1 MKSNTPITTSKP
13 MRKIMPTIQ
22 ASALSMRASTG
33 RSKERAGSVT
43 LRPFIAAV
51 LAACAPCGALGQG
64 QLTVY
69 CSIIDEQCRAGV
81 AAFERSSGV
90 KVTMVRKGTGETYA
104 QIRAEASNPRGDVW
118 WGGPGDP
125 HMQAAEEGLLEEY
138 KSPRLAELHPWA
150 VRLAELSKF
159 RTAGIYLG
167 ALGIG
172 YNTQVLKKKNIPEPK
187 CWADLLD
194 AKLRDEVQ
202 IADPNSSGTAYVMLA
217 TVVQL
222 MGEDKGFAYL
232 KSLHRNVN
240 QDTKSGIAP
249 VKATASGETG
259 VGIAFLHD
267 MVTMRVQGA
276 PIATVAPC
284 EGTGYEIGAVSL
296 IKGRKNSEAAKRF
309 LDWTLTAAAQKIVGV
324 DQNIYSIP
332 SNKAAPVHPEAPN
345 IASIKLINYDSARYG
360 SSAERNRLLKKWGD
374 EVKALPK

>member
-1 MKSNTPITTSKP
+1 MK
-13 MRKIMPTIQ
+13 RLLL
-22 ASALSMRASTG
+22 ALFAL
-33 RSKERAGSVT
+33 A
-43 LRPFIAAV
+43 P
-51 LAACAPCGALGQG
+51 LAAHA

-81 AAFERSSGV
+81 AAFERASST
-90 KVTMVRKGTGETYA
+90 KVTMVRKSTGEIYA
-104 QIRAEASNPRGDVW
+104 QVRAEASNPRGDVW
-118 WGGPGDP
+118 WGGPADP

-138 KSPRLAELHPWA
+138 RSPRLAELHPWA
-150 VRLAELSKF
+150 QRVAELSKF
-159 RTAGIYLG
+159 RVSGIYLG

-172 YNTQVLKKKNIPEPK
+172 YNTEVLKKKGIPEPK

-194 AKLRDEVQ
+194 ARFRDEVQ

-217 TVVQL
+217 TMVQL

-232 KSLHRNVN
+232 KALHRNVN
-240 QDTKSGIAP
+240 QYTKSGIAP
-249 VKATASGETG
+249 VKSTASGESG
-259 VGIAFLHD
+259 VGIAFMHD

-276 PIATVAPC
+276 PIRTIAPC

-296 IKGRKNSEAAKRF
+296 IRGRKNAEAARRF
-309 LDWTLTAAAQKIVGV
+309 VDWTLSAEAQKVVGV

-332 SNKAAPVHPEAPN
+332 SNKAAPVHAQAPD
-345 IASIKLINYDSARYG
+345 IASIKLISYDSAKYG

>member
-1 MKSNTPITTSKP
+1 MKKLLVFLLALAPFA
-13 MRKIMPTIQ
+13 
-22 ASALSMRASTG
+22 ASAQ
-33 RSKERAGSVT
+33 
-43 LRPFIAAV
+43 
-51 LAACAPCGALGQG
+51 GA
-64 QLTVY
+64 LTVY

-81 AAFERSSGV
+81 AAFERATGI
-90 KVTMVRKGTGETYA
+90 KVTMVRKGTGEIYA

-125 HMQAAEEGLLEEY
+125 HMQAADEGLLEEY
-138 KSPRLAELHPWA
+138 KSPKLAELHPWA

-167 ALGIG
+167 ALGVG
-172 YNTQVLKKKNIPEPK
+172 YNTEVLRKKGIPEPK

-194 AKLRDEVQ
+194 ARFKDEVQ

-217 TVVQL
+217 TIVQL
-222 MGEDKGFAYL
+222 MGEEQGFAYL

-240 QDTKSGIAP
+240 QYTKSGIAP
-249 VKATASGETG
+249 VKSTASGETG
-259 VGIAFLHD
+259 VGIAFMHD
-267 MVTMRVQGA
+267 MVTMQVQGA
-276 PIATVAPC
+276 PIRTIAPC

-296 IKGRKNSEAAKRF
+296 IKGRKNTQAARRF
-309 LDWTLTAAAQKIVGV
+309 IDWTLSAEAQKVVGI

-332 SNKAAPVHPEAPN
+332 SNKAAPVHANAPN
-345 IASIKLINYDSARYG
+345 IAAIKLIDYDSAKYG

>member
-1 MKSNTPITTSKP
+1 
-13 MRKIMPTIQ
+13 MRTLIVFALALAPAA
-22 ASALSMRASTG
+22 ASA
-33 RSKERAGSVT
+33 
-43 LRPFIAAV
+43 
-51 LAACAPCGALGQG
+51 

-81 AAFERSSGV
+81 AAFERASGT
-90 KVTMVRKGTGETYA
+90 KVTMVRKGTGEIYA
-104 QIRAEASNPRGDVW
+104 QVRAEASNPRGDVW

-125 HMQAAEEGLLEEY
+125 HMQAADEGLLDEY
-138 KSPRLAELHPWA
+138 RSPRLAELHPWA
-150 VRLAELSKF
+150 VRLAELSKY
-159 RTAGIYLG
+159 RTSGIYLG

-172 YNTQVLKKKNIPEPK
+172 YNTEVLRKKKIPEPK

-194 AKLRDEVQ
+194 AKFKDEVQ

-217 TVVQL
+217 TMVQL

-240 QDTKSGIAP
+240 QYTKSGIAP
-249 VKATASGETG
+249 VKSTASGESG

-276 PIATVAPC
+276 PIRTLAPC

-296 IKGRKNSEAAKRF
+296 IKGGKNREAARRF
-309 LDWTLTAAAQKIVGV
+309 VDWTLSAEAQKVVGV

-332 SNKAAPVHPEAPN
+332 SNKAAPVHPQAPD
-345 IASIKLINYDSARYG
+345 IASIKLISYDSAKYG

>member
-1 MKSNTPITTSKP
+1 
-13 MRKIMPTIQ
+13 MRFLVTGLLMFA
-22 ASALSMRASTG
+22 ASAQAQ
-33 RSKERAGSVT
+33 
-43 LRPFIAAV
+43 I
-51 LAACAPCGALGQG
+51 
-64 QLTVY
+64 TVY

-81 AAFERSSGV
+81 AAFERSTGT
-90 KVTMVRKGTGETYA
+90 KVSMVRKGTGETYA
-104 QIRAEASNPRGDVW
+104 QIRAEASSPRGDVW

-138 KSPRLAELHPWA
+138 RSPRLAELHPWA
-150 VRLAELSKF
+150 VRLAELSKY
-159 RTAGIYLG
+159 RTTGIYLG
-167 ALGIG
+167 ALGMG
-172 YNTQVLKKKNIPEPK
+172 YNTEVLKKKNIPAPK

-194 AKLRDEVQ
+194 AKFRDEVQ

-217 TVVQL
+217 TMVQL

-232 KSLHRNVN
+232 KALHRNVN
-240 QDTKSGIAP
+240 QYTKSGIAP
-249 VKATASGETG
+249 VKSTASGENG

-276 PIATVAPC
+276 PIQTVAPC

-296 IKGRKNSEAAKRF
+296 IKGRKNAEAARRF
-309 LDWTLTAAAQKIVGV
+309 VDWTLSAEAQKVVGV

-332 SNKAAPVHPEAPN
+332 SNKAAPVHAQAPD
-345 IASIKLINYDSARYG
+345 IASIKLINYDSAKYG

>member
-1 MKSNTPITTSKP
+1 
-13 MRKIMPTIQ
+13 MRFLVAGLLMLA
-22 ASALSMRASTG
+22 ASAEAQ
-33 RSKERAGSVT
+33 
-43 LRPFIAAV
+43 I
-51 LAACAPCGALGQG
+51 
-64 QLTVY
+64 TVY

-81 AAFERSSGV
+81 AAFERSTGI
-90 KVTMVRKGTGETYA
+90 KVTMVRRGTGETYA

-150 VRLAELSKF
+150 VRLAELSKY

-167 ALGIG
+167 ALGFG
-172 YNTQVLKKKNIPEPK
+172 YNTEVLKKKGIPEPK

-194 AKLRDEVQ
+194 AKFRDEVQ

-217 TVVQL
+217 TMVQL

-232 KSLHRNVN
+232 KALHRNVN
-240 QDTKSGIAP
+240 QYTKSGIAP
-249 VKATASGETG
+249 VKSTASGENG

-276 PIATVAPC
+276 PIQTVAPC
-284 EGTGYEIGAVSL
+284 EGTGYEIGAVSI
-296 IKGRKNSEAAKRF
+296 IKGRKNTEAARRF
-309 LDWTLTAAAQKIVGV
+309 ADWTLSAEAQKVVGV

-332 SNKAAPVHPEAPN
+332 SNRAAPIHPQAPR
-345 IASIKLINYDSARYG
+345 IAAIKLINYDSAKYG

-374 EVKALPK
+374 EVKSLPK

>member
-1 MKSNTPITTSKP
+1 
-13 MRKIMPTIQ
+13 MRLLVAGLFLFA
-22 ASALSMRASTG
+22 ASAQA
-33 RSKERAGSVT
+33 
-43 LRPFIAAV
+43 
-51 LAACAPCGALGQG
+51 

-81 AAFERSSGV
+81 AAFERSTGI
-90 KVTMVRKGTGETYA
+90 KVTMARKGTGETYA
-104 QIRAEASNPRGDVW
+104 QIRAEATSPRGDVW

-150 VRLAELSKF
+150 VRLAELSKY

-172 YNTQVLKKKNIPEPK
+172 YNTEVLKKKNIPAPK

-194 AKLRDEVQ
+194 AKFRDEVQ

-217 TVVQL
+217 TMVQL
-222 MGEDKGFAYL
+222 MGEDRGFAYL
-232 KSLHRNVN
+232 KALHRNVN
-240 QDTKSGIAP
+240 QYTKSGIAP
-249 VKATASGETG
+249 VKSTASGETG

-276 PIATVAPC
+276 PIQTVAPC

-296 IKGRKNSEAAKRF
+296 IKGRKNAEAARRF
-309 LDWTLTAAAQKIVGV
+309 VDWTLSAEAQKVVGV

-332 SNKAAPVHPEAPN
+332 SNKAAPVHAQAPN
-345 IASIKLINYDSARYG
+345 IASIKLINYDAAKYG

>member
-1 MKSNTPITTSKP
+1 MKLMKAIVV
-13 MRKIMPTIQ
+13 
-22 ASALSMRASTG
+22 ALA
-33 RSKERAGSVT
+33 
-43 LRPFIAAV
+43 IAPVA
-51 LAACAPCGALGQG
+51 ALGQTS
-64 QLTVY
+64 LTVY

-81 AAFERSSGV
+81 AAYERATGT

-104 QIRAEASNPRGDVW
+104 QIRAEAANPRGDVW
-118 WGGPGDP
+118 WGGPADP

-138 KSPRLAELHPWA
+138 RSPRLVELHPWA

-159 RTAGIYLG
+159 RVAGIYLG

-172 YNTQVLKKKNIPEPK
+172 YNTEVLRKKNARAPE
-187 CWADLLD
+187 CWADLVD
-194 AKLRDEVQ
+194 ARFKDEIQ

-217 TVVQL
+217 TIVQL

-240 QDTKSGIAP
+240 QYTKSGIAP
-249 VKATASGETG
+249 VKSTASGETG

-284 EGTGYEIGAVSL
+284 EGTGYETGAVSL
-296 IKGRKNSEAAKRF
+296 IKGRKNTEAARRF
-309 LDWTLTAAAQKIVGV
+309 LDWTLSAEAQKVVGV

-332 SNKAAPVHPEAPN
+332 SNRNAPVHPQAPN
-345 IASIKLINYDSARYG
+345 VAAIKLINYDSAKYG

-374 EVKALPK
+374 EVKAAPK

>member
-1 MKSNTPITTSKP
+1 
-13 MRKIMPTIQ
+13 MRFS
-22 ASALSMRASTG
+22 SAVSL
-33 RSKERAGSVT
+33 
-43 LRPFIAAV
+43 LL
-51 LAACAPCGALGQG
+51 LAPACAYAQS

-81 AAFERSSGV
+81 AAFERSTGT
-90 KVTMVRKGTGETYA
+90 KVTMVRKGTGEIYA

-125 HMQAAEEGLLEEY
+125 HMQAADEGLLEEY

-159 RTAGIYLG
+159 RTSGIYLG

-172 YNTQVLKKKNIPEPK
+172 YNTEVLKKKNIPEPK

-194 AKLRDEVQ
+194 AKFRDEVQ

-217 TVVQL
+217 TIVQL

-240 QDTKSGIAP
+240 QYTKSGIAP
-249 VKATASGETG
+249 VKSTASGETG
-259 VGIAFLHD
+259 VGIAFMHD
-267 MVTMRVQGA
+267 MVTMQVQGA
-276 PIATVAPC
+276 PIRTVAPC

-296 IKGRKNSEAAKRF
+296 IKGRKNAEAARRF
-309 LDWTLTAAAQKIVGV
+309 VDWTLSAEAQKVVGV

-332 SNKAAPVHPEAPN
+332 SNKAAPVHAQAPK
-345 IASIKLINYDSARYG
+345 IAAIKLISYDSAKYG